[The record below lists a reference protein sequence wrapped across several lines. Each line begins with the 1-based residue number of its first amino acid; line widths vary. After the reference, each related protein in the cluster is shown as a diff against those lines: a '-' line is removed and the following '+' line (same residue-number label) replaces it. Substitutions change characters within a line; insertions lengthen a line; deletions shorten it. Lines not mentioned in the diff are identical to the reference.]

1 MRPKGALDCASNYA
15 AFSESF
21 AHVPLI
27 FKVEFLR
34 NALSPTPNCTLIRN
48 DSLAFNGFVQ

>member
-1 MRPKGALDCASNYA
+1 MIFRQKGGVKPPQSKGFASNYA

-27 FKVEFLR
+27 FKVEFLKR
-34 NALSPTPNCTLIRN
+34 
-48 DSLAFNGFVQ
+48 LA